1 MGCGESKQAV
11 ATENTLVKSQS
22 KNLENNRPIEKPA
35 NDVPGY
41 VETNVK
47 ENGKKIGD
55 ADKKESEGGI
65 ENIPSKKTDDEESNG
80 GGGNV
85 KESGVDENVVVME
98 ENIKKKKN
106 DDDDD
111 DDDDHEGLLKGGEKE
126 KQLLVSN
133 ESPKENDD
141 HDHEV
146 ETIESIISEG
156 ISGRSDY
163 YSPRAKGHEEKDAEA
178 KLNKEK
184 VSEEVVLKVDEGKA
198 METPTDETKSSGE
211 ENISAT
217 AKNETAN
224 AASAN

>member
-11 ATENTLVKSQS
+11 ATENTLAKSKS
-22 KNLENNRPIEKPA
+22 KNLENNPPIEKPT
-35 NDVPGY
+35 NDVAGD

-47 ENGKKIGD
+47 ENGKKNCD
-55 ADKKESEGGI
+55 ADKKEFEGGS
-65 ENIPSKKTDDEESNG
+65 EKSPSKKKDDKETNG
-80 GGGNV
+80 GGDV
-85 KESGVDENVVVME
+85 KESGVDENVVVVE
-98 ENIKKKKN
+98 ENIKKDN

-111 DDDDHEGLLKGGEKE
+111 NEELLKGGAKE

-133 ESPKENDD
+133 ESPKEKDD

-156 ISGRSDY
+156 ISGKSDY

-184 VSEEVVLKVDEGKA
+184 VTEEVLKVDEGKA
-198 METPTDETKSSGE
+198 VATPTDETKSSGE

-217 AKNETAN
+217 VKNETAN
-224 AASAN
+224 AASTN